1 VTQSVIHYP
10 IRRSWRPR
18 YWHGSRTGTSR
29 RMNSEHIVGTSVP
42 RKEGRDKVTGRSH
55 YVDDMVLPN
64 MLFGATVRSQIPRGR
79 IRKITFGPRIPWD
92 EFVIV
97 SAKDIPGKNC
107 ISLIGDDQPCLAN
120 EVVNHPEEP
129 ILLLAHPDR
138 HLLPQAVEAVSIEYE
153 TLPAIFTIEESERRS
168 EIVWGED
175 NIFKTYLIEKG
186 EVDGIWK
193 DADCIV
199 EGEYTT
205 GAQEQLYIENNGM
218 IAAFDAAQGITVW
231 GSLQCPYYIHKAL
244 MALCNL
250 PAEKV
255 RVIQMETGG
264 AFGGKEEYPS
274 MIAGH
279 AALLSIKSGKPVKI
293 IYDRMEDMAA
303 TTKRHPSRTR
313 HRTAISKDGKILGG
327 EIDFTIDGG
336 AYLTLSPVVLSRG
349 AIHAGGPYYWPNV
362 RIRAKAVATNAPPHG
377 AFRGFGAPQSLFAM
391 ERHMDRIAQAVGL
404 SPVEIRR
411 RNFLQ
416 PGQTTTTE
424 QVVREPIDLGK
435 LLDRALEVSDYDSKK
450 QRFPNEN
457 QAGSKRKGIGIAAFL
472 HGAGFTGSGERYL
485 SSVVGVEGCAD
496 GGVRVLVS
504 STEFGQ
510 GTKTVLSQIAAE
522 ALGLPYE
529 NISFVQ
535 PDTLEVP
542 NSGPTVA
549 SRTVMVVGKL
559 VQSAALGI
567 KQTLISANLLRETY
581 SADEFRAACQHYVS
595 AHGQFRCWSR
605 YEAPSDIFWDDEKYR
620 GEAYAAFAW
629 AVYIAGVTV
638 DLTTYSVSVDDFVAL
653 QEVGKVLHPLLAR
666 GQIIGGI
673 AQAIGFSLYEKVVW
687 QNGRMQN
694 SQMTNYIMPT
704 SSDLPPIRV
713 FFEELGNIYGAYGAK
728 GIGELPMDGPAPA
741 IVNAVADAM
750 GVHFD
755 SIPLLPEDIMDELNK
770 DKLAASWQES
780 RVGSAG
786 ASDD

>member
-1 VTQSVIHYP
+1 MTTD
-10 IRRSWRPR
+10 R
-18 YWHGSRTGTSR
+18 
-29 RMNSEHIVGTSVP
+29 IVGQSVP
-42 RKEGRDKVTGRSH
+42 RKEGRDKVTGKSQ
-55 YVDDMVLPN
+55 YVDDMVVPG

-79 IRKITFGPRIPWD
+79 IKKITFDPAIPWD

-107 ISLIGDDQPCLAN
+107 IALIGEDQPCLAT
-120 EVVNHPEEP
+120 EFVNHPEEP

-138 HLLPQAVEAVSIEYE
+138 HVLPKAVAAVSIEYDL
-153 TLPAIFTIEESERRS
+153 LPSIFSIEESERRS
-168 EIVWGED
+168 QIIWGED

-186 EVDGIWK
+186 SLDGIWDK
-193 DADCIV
+193 ADYIV
-199 EGEYTT
+199 EGEYST

-218 IAAFDAAQGITVW
+218 IAVFDPAQGITVW

-255 RVIQMETGG
+255 RVVQMETGG

-274 MIAGH
+274 MIAAH
-279 AALLSIKSGKPVKI
+279 ATLLAMRAGKPVKI
-293 IYDRMEDMAA
+293 IYDRLEDMAA

-313 HRTAISKDGKILGG
+313 HRTAVSREGKILGG

-336 AYLTLSPVVLSRG
+336 AYATLSSVVLSRG
-349 AIHAGGPYYWPNV
+349 IIHAGGPYYWPSI

-391 ERHMDRIAQAVGL
+391 ERHMDRIAQTVGL

-416 PGQTTTTE
+416 PGQDTTTQ
-424 QVVREPIDLGK
+424 QVITEPIDLGK

-450 QRFPNEN
+450 RTFTKTNSDG
-457 QAGSKRKGIGIAAFL
+457 ALKKGLGIAAFL

-522 ALGLPYE
+522 ALRLPYE
-529 NISFVQ
+529 CVSMAQ

-567 KQTLISANLLRETY
+567 AQTLISSGLLREGY
-581 SADEFRAACQHYVS
+581 SAAEFRAACQQHIA
-595 AHGQFRCWSR
+595 AHGQLRSWSR
-605 YEAPSDIFWDDEKYR
+605 YEPPTGIFWDDQAYR

-629 AVYIAGVTV
+629 AVYVAEVTV
-638 DLTTYSVSVDDFVAL
+638 DLNTYSVAVDDFVAL

-666 GQIIGGI
+666 GQVIGGV
-673 AQAIGFSLYEKVVW
+673 AQGIGFSLYEKVVW

-694 SQMTNYIMPT
+694 AQMTNYIMPT
-704 SSDLPPIRV
+704 SSDLPLIRV
-713 FFEELGNIYGAYGAK
+713 FFEELGNVHGAYGAK

-741 IVNAVADAM
+741 IVNAVEDAL
-750 GVHFD
+750 GVRFD
-755 SIPLLPEDIMDELNK
+755 AIPLLPEDIMEG
-770 DKLAASWQES
+770 LAASS
-780 RVGSAG
+780 PT
-786 ASDD
+786 ASHSTELVR

>member
-1 VTQSVIHYP
+1 MMS
-10 IRRSWRPR
+10 SD
-18 YWHGSRTGTSR
+18 S
-29 RMNSEHIVGTSVP
+29 IVGKSVP
-42 RKEGRDKVTGRSH
+42 RKEGRDKVTGRSQ

-79 IRKITFGPRIPWD
+79 IRKITFGPGIAWD
-92 EFVIV
+92 EFVIA

-120 EVVNHPEEP
+120 EFVNHPEEP
-129 ILLLAHPDR
+129 ILVLAHPDR
-138 HLLPQAVEAVSIEYE
+138 HLLPKAVEAVSIEYDP
-153 TLPAIFTIEESERRS
+153 LPAIFAIEESERRS

-186 EVDGIWK
+186 EVDGIWEK
-193 DADCIV
+193 ADYIV

-231 GSLQCPYYIHKAL
+231 GSLQCPYYVHKAL
-244 MALCNL
+244 IALCNL

-255 RVIQMETGG
+255 RVVQMETGG

-274 MIAGH
+274 MIAAH
-279 AALLSIKSGKPVKI
+279 AALLAIKSGKPVKI

-313 HRTAISKDGKILGG
+313 HRTAVSKDGNILGG

-349 AIHAGGPYYWPNV
+349 AIHAGGPYYWPSV

-391 ERHMDRIAQAVGL
+391 ERHMDRIAQEVGL
-404 SPVEIRR
+404 SPIEIRR

-416 PGQTTTTE
+416 RGQTTTTE
-424 QVVREPIDLGK
+424 QVVREPINLGK
-435 LLDRALEVSDYDSKK
+435 LLDRALEVSDYHSKK
-450 QRFPNEN
+450 QRFANEN
-457 QAGSKRKGIGIAAFL
+457 QLGTIRKGMGVAAFL
-472 HGAGFTGSGERYL
+472 HGAGFTGSGERNL
-485 SSVVGVEGCAD
+485 RSVVGVEGCAD
-496 GGVRVLVS
+496 GSVRVLVS

-510 GTKTVLSQIAAE
+510 GTNTVLSQIAAE
-522 ALGLPYE
+522 ALALPYE
-529 NISFVQ
+529 NVSVAR

-549 SRTVMVVGKL
+549 SRTAMIVGKL

-567 KQTLISANLLRETY
+567 KQTLISSGLLREDY
-581 SADEFRAACQHYVS
+581 SADEFRAACQRYVA

-605 YEAPSDIFWDDEKYR
+605 YEAPKDIFWDDEKYR

-629 AVYIAGVTV
+629 AVYVVEVTV
-638 DLTTYSVSVDDFVAL
+638 DLTAYSVSVDDFVAL

-666 GQIIGGI
+666 GQIIGGV
-673 AQAIGFSLYEKVVW
+673 AQGIGFSLYEKVAW
-687 QNGRMQN
+687 NNGRMQN

-704 SSDLPPIRV
+704 SSDVPPIRV
-713 FFEELGNIYGAYGAK
+713 FFEELGNVYGAYGAK

-741 IVNAVADAM
+741 IVNAVEDAL
-750 GVHFD
+750 GVRFD
-755 SIPLLPEDIMDELNK
+755 SVPLVPEDIMDG
-770 DKLAASWQES
+770 LAASSQES
-780 RVGSAG
+780 GVDSAG
-786 ASDD
+786 GVR

>member
-1 VTQSVIHYP
+1 MTTD
-10 IRRSWRPR
+10 R
-18 YWHGSRTGTSR
+18 
-29 RMNSEHIVGTSVP
+29 IVGQSVP
-42 RKEGRDKVTGRSH
+42 RKEGRDKVTGKSQ
-55 YVDDMVLPN
+55 YVDDMVVPG

-79 IRKITFGPRIPWD
+79 IKKITFDPAIPWD
-92 EFVIV
+92 EFTIV

-107 ISLIGDDQPCLAN
+107 IALIGEDQPCLATQF
-120 EVVNHPEEP
+120 VNHPEEP

-138 HLLPQAVEAVSIEYE
+138 HVLPQAVAAVSIEYDP
-153 TLPAIFTIEESERRS
+153 LPSIFTIEESERRS
-168 EIVWGED
+168 QVIWGED

-186 EVDGIWK
+186 SNDSVWAK
-193 DADCIV
+193 ADFIV
-199 EGEYTT
+199 EGEYST

-218 IAAFDAAQGITVW
+218 IAAFDATQGITVW

-244 MALCNL
+244 MALCDL

-255 RVIQMETGG
+255 RVVQMETGG

-274 MIAGH
+274 MIAAH
-279 AALLSIKSGKPVKI
+279 ATLLAIKAGKPVKI
-293 IYDRMEDMAA
+293 IYDRQEDMAA

-313 HRTAISKDGKILGG
+313 HRTAVSRDGKILGG

-336 AYLTLSPVVLSRG
+336 AYATLSSVVLSRG
-349 AIHAGGPYYWPNV
+349 VIHAGGPYYWPSI
-362 RIRAKAVATNAPPHG
+362 RIRGKAVATNAPPHG

-391 ERHMDRIAQAVGL
+391 ERHMDRIAQTVGL

-416 PGQTTTTE
+416 PGQDTTTQ
-424 QVVREPIDLGK
+424 QVITEPIDLGK
-435 LLDRALEVSDYDSKK
+435 LLDRALEVSDYESKK
-450 QRFPNEN
+450 RTFTKTNSDGALKQ
-457 QAGSKRKGIGIAAFL
+457 GMGIAAFL

-496 GGVRVLVS
+496 GSVRVLVS

-522 ALGLPYE
+522 ALRLPYE
-529 NISFVQ
+529 SVSMAQ

-567 KQTLISANLLRETY
+567 AQTLISSNVLREGY
-581 SADEFRAACQHYVS
+581 SADEFRAACQQHVA
-595 AHGQFRCWSR
+595 AHGQLRSWSR
-605 YEAPSDIFWDDEKYR
+605 YEPPTGIFWDDQAYR

-629 AVYIAGVTV
+629 AVYVAEVTV
-638 DLTTYSVSVDDFVAL
+638 DLNTYSAAVDDFVAL

-666 GQIIGGI
+666 GQVIGGV
-673 AQAIGFSLYEKVVW
+673 AQGIGFSLYEKVVW

-694 SQMTNYIMPT
+694 AQMTNYIMPT

-713 FFEELGNIYGAYGAK
+713 FFEELGNVHGAYGAK

-741 IVNAVADAM
+741 IVNAVEDAL
-750 GVHFD
+750 GVRFD
-755 SIPLLPEDIMDELNK
+755 SIPLLPEDIMEG
-770 DKLAASWQES
+770 LAASS
-780 RVGSAG
+780 PT
-786 ASDD
+786 ASHSTELVR

>member
-1 VTQSVIHYP
+1 
-10 IRRSWRPR
+10 
-18 YWHGSRTGTSR
+18 
-29 RMNSEHIVGTSVP
+29 MNSNSVVGKSVP
-42 RKEGRDKVTGRSH
+42 RKEGRDKVTGRSQ

-79 IRKITFGPRIPWD
+79 IRKITFSPQINWE
-92 EFVIV
+92 EFVVV
-97 SAKDIPGKNC
+97 SVKDIPGKNC
-107 ISLIGDDQPCLAN
+107 ISLIDDDQPCLAS
-120 EVVNHPEEP
+120 EFVNHPEEP

-138 HLLPQAVEAVSIEYE
+138 HLLPQAVAAVSIDYDP
-153 TLPAIFTIEESERRS
+153 LPAIFTIEESEQRS
-168 EIVWGED
+168 EIIWGED

-186 EVDGIWK
+186 DVDDVWGN
-193 DADCIV
+193 ADYIV

-218 IAAFDAAQGITVW
+218 IAAFDAVRGITAW
-231 GSLQCPYYIHKAL
+231 GSLQCPYYVHKAL
-244 MALCNL
+244 MTLFNL

-255 RVIQMETGG
+255 RVVQMETGG

-279 AALLSIKSGKPVKI
+279 AALLAMKSGKPVKI

-313 HRTAISKDGKILGG
+313 HRTAVTRDGKILGG

-336 AYLTLSPVVLSRG
+336 AYATLSSVVLSRG
-349 AIHAGGPYYWPNV
+349 AIHAGGPYYWPSV
-362 RIRAKAVATNAPPHG
+362 RIRAKAVATNVPPHG

-391 ERHMDRIAQAVGL
+391 ERHMDRIAQTVGL
-404 SPVEIRR
+404 SAVEIRR

-416 PGQTTTTE
+416 PGQDTTTE

-435 LLDRALEVSDYDSKK
+435 LLDRALQVSDYESKK
-450 QRFPNEN
+450 QRFASEN
-457 QAGSKRKGIGIAAFL
+457 PAGMTRKGMGIAAFL

-496 GGVRVLVS
+496 GSVRVLVS

-529 NISFVQ
+529 SVSTAQ

-567 KQTLISANLLRETY
+567 KQTLLSSNLLREGFTEK
-581 SADEFRAACQHYVS
+581 EFREACRQYVA
-595 AHGQFRCWSR
+595 AHGGLRSWSR
-605 YEAPSDIFWDDEKYR
+605 YEAPPDIFWDDQKCR
-620 GEAYAAFAW
+620 GEAYSAFAW
-629 AVYIAGVTV
+629 AVYVAEITV
-638 DLTTYSVSVDDFVAL
+638 DLTTYSVAVDDFVAL
-653 QEVGKVLHPLLAR
+653 QEVGRVLHPLLAR
-666 GQIIGGI
+666 GQIIGGV
-673 AQAIGFSLYEKVVW
+673 AQGIGFCLYEKVVW
-687 QNGRMQN
+687 HNGRMQN
-694 SQMTNYIMPT
+694 GQMTNYIMPGVT
-704 SSDLPPIRV
+704 DLPPIRV
-713 FFEELGNIYGAYGAK
+713 FFEEMGNVYGAYGAK

-741 IVNAVADAM
+741 IVNAVADAL
-750 GVHFD
+750 GINFD
-755 SIPLLPEDIMDELNK
+755 SIPLLPEDIMVRLGKEG
-770 DKLAASWQES
+770 LALTSQQSA
-780 RVGSAG
+780 AG
-786 ASDD
+786 AAGRFR

>member
-1 VTQSVIHYP
+1 
-10 IRRSWRPR
+10 
-18 YWHGSRTGTSR
+18 
-29 RMNSEHIVGTSVP
+29 MNADRIVGKSVP
-42 RKEGRDKVTGRSH
+42 RKEGRDKVTGRSQ

-79 IRKITFGPRIPWD
+79 IKKITFGPGVAWD

-107 ISLIGDDQPCLAN
+107 IALIGDDQPCLAT
-120 EVVNHPEEP
+120 EFVNHPEEP

-138 HLLPQAVEAVSIEYE
+138 HVLPTAVQAVSIEYDP
-153 TLPAIFTIEESERRS
+153 LPAIFTIDESESRS
-168 EIVWGED
+168 QIIWGKD
-175 NIFKTYLIEKG
+175 NVFKTYLIEKG
-186 EVDGIWK
+186 ELDSVWEK
-193 DADCIV
+193 ADYIV
-199 EGEYTT
+199 EGEYST

-218 IAAFDAAQGITVW
+218 IAAFDPAQGITVW

-255 RVIQMETGG
+255 RVVQMETGG

-274 MIAGH
+274 MIAAH
-279 AALLSIKSGKPVKI
+279 AALLAIKSGRPVKI
-293 IYDRMEDMAA
+293 IYDRLEDMVA

-313 HRTAISKDGKILGG
+313 HRTAVSREGKILGG

-336 AYLTLSPVVLSRG
+336 AYATLSSVVLSRG
-349 AIHAGGPYYWPNV
+349 AIHAGGPYYWPSV

-391 ERHMDRIAQAVGL
+391 ERHMDRIAEAAGL

-416 PGQTTTTE
+416 PGQDTTTE
-424 QVVREPIDLGK
+424 QAIREPIDLGK
-435 LLDRALEVSDYDSKK
+435 LLDRALHISDYRAKK
-450 QRFPNEN
+450 QSFASHN
-457 QAGSKRKGIGIAAFL
+457 QGGTSRKGMGIAAFL

-496 GGVRVLVS
+496 GSVRVLVS

-522 ALGLPYE
+522 ALGLPYD
-529 NISFVQ
+529 SVSMAQ

-549 SRTVMVVGKL
+549 SRTVMVVGSL
-559 VQSAALGI
+559 VKSAALGI
-567 KQTLISANLLRETY
+567 AQTLISSNLLREGY
-581 SADEFRAACQHYVS
+581 SADEFRAACQQHV
-595 AHGQFRCWSR
+595 AKHGRFRCWSR
-605 YEAPSDIFWDDEKYR
+605 YEAPSGIFWDDDKYR

-629 AVYIAGVTV
+629 AVYIAEVTV

-673 AQAIGFSLYEKVVW
+673 AQGIGFSLYEKVVW

-694 SQMTNYIMPT
+694 GQMTNYIMPT

-713 FFEELGNIYGAYGAK
+713 VFEELGNVYGAYGAK

-741 IVNAVADAM
+741 IVNAVEDAL
-750 GVHFD
+750 GGPKTVRFD
-755 SIPLLPEDIMDELNK
+755 CIPLLPEDIMDALL
-770 DKLAASWQES
+770 DPS
-780 RVGSAG
+780 RHNDATLIGG
-786 ASDD
+786 GR

>member
-1 VTQSVIHYP
+1 MS
-10 IRRSWRPR
+10 SD
-18 YWHGSRTGTSR
+18 
-29 RMNSEHIVGTSVP
+29 HIVGTSVP
-42 RKEGRDKVTGRSH
+42 RKEGRDKVTGRSQ

-79 IRKITFGPRIPWD
+79 IRKITFDPGIAWD

-97 SAKDIPGKNC
+97 SAKDIRGKNC

-120 EVVNHPEEP
+120 EFINHPEEP

-138 HLLPQAVEAVSIEYE
+138 HLLPKAVEGISIEYDA
-153 TLPAIFTIEESERRS
+153 LPAIFSLEESVRGT
-168 EIVWGED
+168 EIVWGAD
-175 NIFKTYLIEKG
+175 NVFKTYLIEKG
-186 EVDGIWK
+186 DVDAVWEK
-193 DADCIV
+193 ADHIV
-199 EGEYTT
+199 EGVYTT

-218 IAAFDAAQGITVW
+218 IAVYDPGQGITVW

-244 MALCNL
+244 MALCDL

-255 RVIQMETGG
+255 RVVQMETGG

-279 AALLSIKSGKPVKI
+279 AALLAIKSGKPVKI

-313 HRTAISKDGKILGG
+313 HRTAVSRDGKILGG
-327 EIDFTIDGG
+327 EIEFTIDGG

-391 ERHMDRIAQAVGL
+391 ELHMDRIARELGL
-404 SPVEIRR
+404 SQTEIRR

-424 QVVREPIDLGK
+424 QTIREPINLRK
-435 LLDRALEVSDYDSKK
+435 LLDRALDVSDYHGKK
-450 QRFPNEN
+450 QRFADEN
-457 QAGSKRKGIGIAAFL
+457 RTGATKKGMGIAAFL

-485 SSVVGVEGCAD
+485 SSVVGVEGCA
-496 GGVRVLVS
+496 GGSVRVLVS

-529 NISFVQ
+529 DASMAQ

-559 VQSAALGI
+559 VESAALGI
-567 KQTLISANLLRETY
+567 KQTLISSGLLHEGY
-581 SADEFRAACQHYVS
+581 SADEFRTACQQYVA
-595 AHGQFRCWSR
+595 AHGQFRSWSR

-629 AVYIAGVTV
+629 AVYIAEVTV

-653 QEVGKVLHPLLAR
+653 QEVGKVLHPLLAT

-694 SQMTNYIMPT
+694 GQMTNYIMPT
-704 SSDLPPIRV
+704 ASDLPPIRV
-713 FFEELGNIYGAYGAK
+713 FFEELGNVYGAYGAK

-741 IVNAVADAM
+741 IVNAVEDAL
-750 GVHFD
+750 GVNFD
-755 SIPLLPEDIMDELNK
+755 SIPLLPEDIMNALNK
-770 DKLAASWQES
+770 DGLAAKSQENG
-780 RVGSAG
+780 VGSAG
-786 ASDD
+786 RIR